1 MIDIESQVFT
11 TVATALRTEYG
22 ASNIYVAPEYVGQP
36 PKFPAVF
43 IVEMDNTVYLRGRD
57 SANIENFAD
66 VMYQVDVFSNKNAG
80 KKVQA
85 KEIIALIDEQFA
97 QMGFSRTFLN
107 PVQNMNDATI
117 YRMTARYQAVV
128 GKDQTIYRR

>member
-22 ASNIYVAPEYVGQP
+22 ASNIYVAPEYVSQP
-36 PKFPAVF
+36 PRFPAVF
-43 IVEMDNTVYLRGRD
+43 IVEQDNTVHLRGRD

-85 KEIIALIDEQFA
+85 KEIIALVDDQFA
-97 QMGFSRTFLN
+97 QMGFTRTFLN
-107 PVQNMNDATI
+107 PVQNMNNATI

>member
-11 TVATALRTEYG
+11 TVATALRDTYG
-22 ASNIYVAPEYVGQP
+22 ASNIYVTGEYVSQP

-43 IVEMDNTVYLRGRD
+43 IAEMDNSVDLRGRD
-57 SANIENFAD
+57 TANIENYAS

-80 KKVQA
+80 KKAQA
-85 KEIIALIDEQFA
+85 REIMALVDGQFA
-97 QMGFSRTFLN
+97 ALGFSRTFLN
-107 PVQNMNDATI
+107 PVQNMNDATV

-128 GKDQTIYRR
+128 GTDQTIYRR

>member
-11 TVATALRTEYG
+11 TVASALRDEYG
-22 ASNIYVAPEYVGQP
+22 ADKIYVAGEYVSQP
-36 PKFPAVF
+36 PRFPAVL
-43 IVEMDNTVYLRGRD
+43 IAEMDNYVHLRGRD
-57 SANIENFAD
+57 TQTIENYAN
-66 VMYQVDVFSNKNAG
+66 VMYQVDVFSNKNTG

-85 KEIIALIDEQFA
+85 KEIIALVDDQFA
-97 QMGFSRTFLN
+97 QMGFTRTYLN
-107 PVQNMNDATI
+107 PVPNMNDATI

>member
-22 ASNIYVAPEYVGQP
+22 ANNIYVAPEYVSQP
-36 PKFPAVF
+36 PRFPAVF
-43 IVEMDNTVYLRGRD
+43 IVEQDNTVHMRGRD
-57 SANIENFAD
+57 SATIENFAD
-66 VMYQVDVFSNKNAG
+66 VMYQVDVFSNKNTG
-80 KKVQA
+80 KKVQT
-85 KEIIALIDEQFA
+85 KEIIALVDDQLA

-107 PVQNMNDATI
+107 PVQNMNGATI

-128 GKDQTIYRR
+128 GKDKTIYRR

>member
-11 TVATALRTEYG
+11 TVATALRNEYG
-22 ASNIYVAPEYVGQP
+22 ASNIYVAPEYVRKP

-43 IVEMDNTVYLRGRD
+43 IVEQDNIVHLRGRD

-66 VMYQVDVFSNKNAG
+66 VMYQVDVFSNKNTG

-85 KEIIALIDEQFA
+85 KEIIALVDDQFA

-117 YRMTARYQAVV
+117 YRMTGRWVATVSE
-128 GKDQTIYRR
+128 DHTIYRR

>member
-1 MIDIESQVFT
+1 VIDIESQVFT

-22 ASNIYVAPEYVGQP
+22 ASNIYVAPEYVSQP
-36 PKFPAVF
+36 PRFPAVF
-43 IVEMDNTVYLRGRD
+43 IVEQDNTVHLRGRD
-57 SANIENFAD
+57 SANIENFVN
-66 VMYQVDVFSNKNAG
+66 VMYQVDVFSNKNTG

-85 KEIIALIDEQFA
+85 KEIIALVDDQFA

-117 YRMTARYQAVV
+117 
-128 GKDQTIYRR
+128 